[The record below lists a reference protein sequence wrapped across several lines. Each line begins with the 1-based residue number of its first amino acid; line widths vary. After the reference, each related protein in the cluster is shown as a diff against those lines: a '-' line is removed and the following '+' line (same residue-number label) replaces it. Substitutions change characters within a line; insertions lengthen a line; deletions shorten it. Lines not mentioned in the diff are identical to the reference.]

1 MGKSNLLSFHLMIK
15 VLIKLKIILL
25 FFISILTFM
34 PMKINGQEHNEIQST
49 LILDADTSIVLPY
62 FDTSSIINSNID
74 SIILSLYVL
83 DKIPDTA
90 DKIQITI
97 NTVDLNTKVVE
108 DGLSTFVNVS
118 RDSYIDFKL
127 PKELFEKTIRTQ
139 KRFLVRLISGGQKL
153 VLQGPDVAGTSQ
165 DPKLIIVEH
174 NYINDTKTPNQP
186 LVKEHNYY
194 NIQNAQFH
202 FGEGNNVGRD
212 KIEEVGSIG
221 NDIQLWLKYIV
232 AVATILGVAW
242 GIYTFFHKF

>member
-1 MGKSNLLSFHLMIK
+1 MIK

-25 FFISILTFM
+25 FFIPILTFM

-118 RDSYIDFKL
+118 RDSYIDFIL
-127 PKELFEKTIRTQ
+127 PKELFEETIRTQ
-139 KRFLVRLISGGQKL
+139 KRFLVRLVSGGQKL

-165 DPKLIIVEH
+165 DPKLIVVL
-174 NYINDTKTPNQP
+174 NDINDTKTPNQP
-186 LVKEHNYY
+186 LVKEYNYY

-212 KIEEVGSIG
+212 KIEEVGSIV
-221 NDIQLWLKYIV
+221 NDIPLWLKYIV
-232 AVATILGVAW
+232 AVAAILGVAW
-242 GIYTFFHKF
+242 GIYTFFHSTKSQMQ